1 MVKKQNSGNQPIS
14 AAFVRTN
21 FTHEFGLKISPA
33 QREYYRY
40 TGVSAEIERH
50 GVGTSRPELSWIRR
64 SQQRREQDRSQGSSK
79 MQGE

>member
-1 MVKKQNSGNQPIS
+1 MVKKQNSGTQTIS
-14 AAFVRTN
+14 SAFLGTN

-64 SQQRREQDRSQGSSK
+64 GEQRGEQDCPKGSSK
-79 MQGE
+79 MQRG